1 MWSAHSHILFKIR
14 LQSIEHKTASS
25 CSLTKLSVTGR
36 STQTTQ
42 SGVLSLSHTII
53 VLVFTVW
60 NTFPLF
66 CCMCVWCV
74 CFIDKRSPTVP
85 LNVSDQRLL
94 EASQQFRKKQGKG
107 TVDVWWLFDDG
118 GESAREESSLQ
129 HISPKSSVTHWSVCQ
144 AWSQDISCCYQSKRT
159 HQNHSV
165 MSHILL

>member
-1 MWSAHSHILFKIR
+1 MWSAHSHIRFKIR
-14 LQSIEHKTASS
+14 LQSIKHKTASS
-25 CSLTKLSVTGR
+25 CSLTELSVTGR

-42 SGVLSLSHTII
+42 FSSSFYSLKHFFSVLL
-53 VLVFTVW
+53 LV
-60 NTFPLF
+60 
-66 CCMCVWCV
+66 CVVRV

-129 HISPKSSVTHWSVCQ
+129 HISPKSSVTHWNVCQ
-144 AWSQDISCCYQSKRT
+144 AWSQDISCCYQSKRS